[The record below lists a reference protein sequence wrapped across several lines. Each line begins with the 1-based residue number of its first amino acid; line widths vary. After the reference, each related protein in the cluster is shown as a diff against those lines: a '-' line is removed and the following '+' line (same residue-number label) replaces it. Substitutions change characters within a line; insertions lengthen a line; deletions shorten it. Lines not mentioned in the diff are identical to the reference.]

1 MPAIIKDAGS
11 RLVVVRHETKAFQA
25 SSGLFWERA
34 RRAKGCHSMEDIA
47 MLAFYLPIIIFE
59 AILESQADRRDS
71 DARADNE
78 RPSQ

>member
-1 MPAIIKDAGS
+1 MPAITNDAGS
-11 RLVVVRHETKAFQA
+11 RPAVVRQETKTFQA

-59 AILESQADRRDS
+59 AILESQANRRDS
-71 DARADNE
+71 DARTDKE
-78 RPSQ
+78 RPPQ

>member
-1 MPAIIKDAGS
+1 MPAITKDAGS
-11 RLVVVRHETKAFQA
+11 RPAVVQQETKTFPA
-25 SSGLFWERA
+25 SNGLFWERA
-34 RRAKGCHSMEDIA
+34 RRAKGCRSMEDIA

>member
-1 MPAIIKDAGS
+1 
-11 RLVVVRHETKAFQA
+11 
-25 SSGLFWERA
+25 
-34 RRAKGCHSMEDIA
+34 
-47 MLAFYLPIIIFE
+47 MLAFYLPIIILE

>member
-1 MPAIIKDAGS
+1 
-11 RLVVVRHETKAFQA
+11 
-25 SSGLFWERA
+25 
-34 RRAKGCHSMEDIA
+34 MEDIA